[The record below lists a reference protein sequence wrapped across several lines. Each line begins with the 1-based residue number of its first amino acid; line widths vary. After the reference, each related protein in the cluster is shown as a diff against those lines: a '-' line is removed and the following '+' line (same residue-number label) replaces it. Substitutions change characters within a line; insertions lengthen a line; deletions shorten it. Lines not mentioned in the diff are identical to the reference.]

1 MLNRHNIL
9 AVDDE
14 KKILDALKRVFLD
27 GPRINLIATTDPKE
41 AIRIVSR
48 KNIDPVISDQRIPGM
63 TGTERLKKII
73 EMNPDMITI
82 ILPGYSDVK
91 VILEAINEL
100 DVYKFVLKPWKN
112 EELFWTVIRALE
124 MKEMIETNRRLNR
137 ELKKRNA
144 YIRGLESEHPGI
156 TKVKRDSDGVLVI
169 D

>member
-1 MLNRHNIL
+1 
-9 AVDDE
+9 
-14 KKILDALKRVFLD
+14 
-27 GPRINLIATTDPKE
+27 
-41 AIRIVSR
+41 
-48 KNIDPVISDQRIPGM
+48 M
-63 TGTERLKKII
+63 TGTELLKKII

-82 ILPGYSDVK
+82 ILTGYSDVK